1 MDFTQFTVDC
11 VMFRA
16 ETLTSIA
23 KKYGTKVETIAALNN
38 ITNVDMVQTGQEL
51 VIPAPSQ
58 GFTKVH
64 TSFSY
69 MYVNHFMLP
78 NQTISFWF

>member
-1 MDFTQFTVDC
+1 MY
-11 VMFRA
+11 RA
-16 ETLTSIA
+16 ETLTFIA

-51 VIPAPSQ
+51 VIPVPSQ
-58 GFTKVH
+58 GFTKVR
-64 TSFSY
+64 TSFIWHLPYVFSY